1 MLRSFLI
8 GLVAGQ
14 RAMTPLALVTGAA
27 RRGDLPEHLP
37 RWLAHPLVA
46 GGAVTLAAAEMA
58 GDKMKT
64 APERTIV
71 PGLLGRAAT
80 GAFAGAM
87 LAPRDKRVAAGVLA
101 GATAIAASFVGLRLR
116 TAAMKRYGQ
125 TATGFAEDAA
135 VLGAGLAI
143 VRR

>member
-14 RAMTPLALVTGAA
+14 RAMTPLALITGAA
-27 RRGDLPEHLP
+27 RRGDLPEESP
-37 RWLAHPLVA
+37 RWLAHPLVT